1 MTRERIH
8 ELADLVIDFN
18 EKADQLDEHD
28 IRVSLEVD
36 GRYNSGRVW
45 IYTGIG
51 SAKACSYTYMF
62 NPDCI
67 TYPDT
72 VKNKDIYDP
81 NYEKAEAHIR
91 ALIAIME
98 AGNDTR

>member
-18 EKADQLDEHD
+18 ENANRHYEHG

-36 GRYNSGRVW
+36 GRYDSGRVW

-51 SAKACSYTYMF
+51 TAKACSYTYMF
-62 NPDCI
+62 NPDCK
-67 TYPDT
+67 TYTNT
-72 VKNKDIYDP
+72 VNDKVIYDP

-91 ALIAIME
+91 ALITIVE
-98 AGNDTR
+98 AGNDSR